1 MTTCPDGIFDGNDTV
16 TPNLVYS
23 MTKDSAKKV
32 CKAYSTNYGMDITI
46 VRFFNIFQAS
56 FSSFHFI
63 SGDYARQRWDSDSF
77 QLLEYNLRDYVF
89 SADLTALLKVIL
101 VKEKKYNVGVFN
113 ACSGV

>member
-1 MTTCPDGIFDGNDTV
+1 MTTSPDGIFEGNDTV

-23 MTKDSAKKV
+23 MTKDSVKKV

-63 SGDYARQRWDSDSF
+63 SGDYARQRRDTDSF
-77 QLLEYNLRDYVF
+77 QLLEHNAAGLCVQCRLDC
-89 SADLTALLKVIL
+89 ALESDTCEGEEV
-101 VKEKKYNVGVFN
+101 
-113 ACSGV
+113 